1 MEDDNENSPFSYS
14 LHILHGSRTDC
25 YDMKYFHVYLE
36 A

>member
-1 MEDDNENSPFSYS
+1 MEDDHENSPFSYS
-14 LHILHGSRTDC
+14 LYIPHESRINC